1 MAWGSTPYRSFVVP
15 GTAVAHG
22 EGEEDYP
29 MATTS
34 FTALVPSVA
43 DHSPTH
49 GGRSTM
55 LLVQWALAL
64 ACIYMVL
71 FSEQSRGVA
80 GWGSLVVI
88 AFLVTNLA
96 IGRLEGAITN
106 RRSFMATVGFID
118 AVLII
123 ASLTSAGQLS
133 VELVLLCLGIVILAV
148 AGLRLP
154 TIAVASMVMTVTYLL
169 IVGFTDESPWRTGTL
184 LRLPFLFIAAVVYA
198 WFVEVGTEA
207 RSTAPDASND
217 LASQRAAIER
227 CRQALGTGAMGAA
240 EKALAEI
247 EQRTQALERALVR
260 A

>member
-1 MAWGSTPYRSFVVP
+1 
-15 GTAVAHG
+15 
-22 EGEEDYP
+22 
-29 MATTS
+29 
-34 FTALVPSVA
+34 
-43 DHSPTH
+43 
-49 GGRSTM
+49 M

-71 FSEQSRGVA
+71 FSEQSRGLA

-88 AFLVTNLA
+88 AFLVTNVA
-96 IGRLEGAITN
+96 IGRVEGSVAN

-123 ASLTSAGQLS
+123 ASLQCSGQLS

-154 TIAVASMVMTVTYLL
+154 TIAVASMAMTVTYLL
-169 IVGFTDESPWRTGTL
+169 IVGITDESPWRTGTL

-198 WFVEVGTEA
+198 WFVEVGSA
-207 RSTAPDASND
+207 GRPSAAADASND

-227 CRQALGTGAMGAA
+227 CRQALGSGAVGAA
-240 EKALAEI
+240 EKALGEI
-247 EQRTQALERALVR
+247 EQRTQALERALAR